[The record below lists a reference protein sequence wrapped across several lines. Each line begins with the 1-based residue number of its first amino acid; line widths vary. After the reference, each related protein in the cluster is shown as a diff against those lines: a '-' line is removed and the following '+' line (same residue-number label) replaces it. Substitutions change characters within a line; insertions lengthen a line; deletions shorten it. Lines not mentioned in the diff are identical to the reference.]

1 MKNKICNIILVILV
15 IAFISIV
22 LNIGIKYTKH
32 RSNEE
37 QLQDVVKEFKS
48 ELNTS
53 DEETKEIKLEYNG
66 YNVVGIINIQKLG
79 IEFPILDITND
90 DSMKVSVTKFWGNN
104 VNDIGNFTIV
114 GHNNLDGTMFSN
126 TKKLKIGDEIVLTDL
141 SGKTLK
147 YRIFDKYIIEPND
160 VSCTESV
167 NKDQREVT
175 LITCTNGRRNRL
187 VIKANEII

>member
-66 YNVVGIINIQKLG
+66 YNVVGIINIPKLG

-126 TKKLKIGDEIVLTDL
+126 TKKLKIGDEIILTDL
-141 SGKTLK
+141 SGKTLR

>member
-22 LNIGIKYTKH
+22 LNIIIKYTKH

-37 QLQDVVKEFKS
+37 QLQDVVKEFKN
-48 ELNTS
+48 ELDTS

-66 YNVVGIINIQKLG
+66 YNVVGVINIPKLG

-126 TKKLKIGDEIVLTDL
+126 TKKLKIGDEIILTDL
-141 SGKTLK
+141 SGETLK
-147 YRIFDKYIIEPND
+147 YKIFDKYIIEPND

-175 LITCTNGRRNRL
+175 LITCTNGRKNRL

>member
-66 YNVVGIINIQKLG
+66 YNVVGIINIPKLG

-126 TKKLKIGDEIVLTDL
+126 TKKLKIGDEIVLTYL

-147 YRIFDKYIIEPND
+147 YRIFDKYIIDPND

>member
-1 MKNKICNIILVILV
+1 
-15 IAFISIV
+15 
-22 LNIGIKYTKH
+22 
-32 RSNEE
+32 
-37 QLQDVVKEFKS
+37 
-48 ELNTS
+48 
-53 DEETKEIKLEYNG
+53 
-66 YNVVGIINIQKLG
+66 
-79 IEFPILDITND
+79 
-90 DSMKVSVTKFWGNN
+90 
-104 VNDIGNFTIV
+104 
-114 GHNNLDGTMFSN
+114 MFSN

>member
-66 YNVVGIINIQKLG
+66 YNVVGIINIPKLG

-175 LITCTNGRRNRL
+175 LITCTNGRRNRI

>member
-66 YNVVGIINIQKLG
+66 YNVVGIINIPKLG

-141 SGKTLK
+141 SDKTLK

>member
-1 MKNKICNIILVILV
+1 MKNKICKIILVILV

-66 YNVVGIINIQKLG
+66 YNVVGIINIPKLG

-160 VSCTESV
+160 VSCTEGV

>member
-53 DEETKEIKLEYNG
+53 DEETKEIKL
-66 YNVVGIINIQKLG
+66 
-79 IEFPILDITND
+79 
-90 DSMKVSVTKFWGNN
+90 
-104 VNDIGNFTIV
+104 
-114 GHNNLDGTMFSN
+114 
-126 TKKLKIGDEIVLTDL
+126 
-141 SGKTLK
+141 
-147 YRIFDKYIIEPND
+147 
-160 VSCTESV
+160 
-167 NKDQREVT
+167 
-175 LITCTNGRRNRL
+175 
-187 VIKANEII
+187 

>member
-66 YNVVGIINIQKLG
+66 YNVVGIINIPKLG

>member
-1 MKNKICNIILVILV
+1 MKYKICNIILVILV

-66 YNVVGIINIQKLG
+66 YNVVGIINIPKLG

>member
-22 LNIGIKYTKH
+22 LNIIIKYTKH
-32 RSNEE
+32 LSNEE
-37 QLQDVVKEFKS
+37 QLQDVVKEFKN
-48 ELNTS
+48 ELDMS

-66 YNVVGIINIQKLG
+66 YNVVGIINIPKLG

>member
-66 YNVVGIINIQKLG
+66 YNVVGIINIPKLG

-160 VSCTESV
+160 VRCTESV

>member
-37 QLQDVVKEFKS
+37 QLQDVVKEFKN

-66 YNVVGIINIQKLG
+66 YNVVGIINIPKLG

-126 TKKLKIGDEIVLTDL
+126 TKKLKIGDEIILTDL

>member
-66 YNVVGIINIQKLG
+66 YNVVGIINIPKLG

-126 TKKLKIGDEIVLTDL
+126 TKKLKIGDEIVLTYL

>member
-66 YNVVGIINIQKLG
+66 YNVVGIINIPKLG

-147 YRIFDKYIIEPND
+147 YRIFDKYII
-160 VSCTESV
+160 
-167 NKDQREVT
+167 
-175 LITCTNGRRNRL
+175 
-187 VIKANEII
+187 

>member
-37 QLQDVVKEFKS
+37 QLQDVVKEFKN

-66 YNVVGIINIQKLG
+66 YNVVGIINIPKLG

-126 TKKLKIGDEIVLTDL
+126 TKKLKIGDEIILTDL
-141 SGKTLK
+141 SGKTLR

>member
-37 QLQDVVKEFKS
+37 QLQYVVKEFKS

-66 YNVVGIINIQKLG
+66 YNVVGIINIPKLG

>member
-66 YNVVGIINIQKLG
+66 YNVVGIINIPKLG

-147 YRIFDKYIIEPND
+147 YKIFDKYIIEPND

>member
-66 YNVVGIINIQKLG
+66 YNVVGIINIPKLG

-126 TKKLKIGDEIVLTDL
+126 TKKLKIGDEIVLTDF

>member
-1 MKNKICNIILVILV
+1 MKNKICNIIIVILV

-22 LNIGIKYTKH
+22 LNIIIKYTKH

-37 QLQDVVKEFKS
+37 QLQDVVKEFKN
-48 ELNTS
+48 ELDTS

-66 YNVVGIINIQKLG
+66 YNVVGVINIPKLG

-126 TKKLKIGDEIVLTDL
+126 TKKLKIGDEIILTDL
-141 SGKTLK
+141 SGETLK
-147 YRIFDKYIIEPND
+147 YKIFDKYIIEPND

-175 LITCTNGRRNRL
+175 LITCTNGRKNRL